1 MRLLR
6 SGTRLFFNTLHKY
19 KQSVGPRDRS
29 TFGEIVCAPAWAL
42 VLSIDG
48 KYGRYHT
55 MTAALRPKR
64 KVVGMYFC
72 QPKSTKRPCA
82 NDAPPRPEKTAK
94 ILRTVA
100 LKGRDGLLL
109 RPASRIFC
117 CFFIHPGA
125 ARRSHVAHAPD
136 PGTARSVVFLGYTFH
151 FRELTPLP
159 RDSPRYRATPVAWF
173 YKSLRWRRFAIC
185 ATKHGSYS
193 VNYKYFLPAHW

>member
-1 MRLLR
+1 M
-6 SGTRLFFNTLHKY
+6 TRLFFNTLHKY
-19 KQSVGPRDRS
+19 KQSVAPSYGS
-29 TFGEIVCAPAWAL
+29 TSGKIVRAAAWAL
-42 VLSIDG
+42 VLSIDR

-100 LKGRDGLLL
+100 HEGRAGLLQ

-125 ARRSHVAHAPD
+125 ARRSRLAHAPD
-136 PGTARSVVFLGYTFH
+136 PGTASSVVFWVILFIYT
-151 FRELTPLP
+151 
-159 RDSPRYRATPVAWF
+159 S
-173 YKSLRWRRFAIC
+173 
-185 ATKHGSYS
+185 
-193 VNYKYFLPAHW
+193 